1 MDQQDRDDWQRFR
14 HGDGIS
20 LQRIYHRH
28 KDRLYSY
35 CLFVTGNR
43 ELSEDIVQ
51 ETFLKL
57 AEQTQRL
64 DNDVSIKDWLFICAR
79 NLTLNNIKKHQRRT
93 VLLSKIDDF
102 KAELDM
108 ETKLFIQDVLDKL
121 DHDERELILLREQQR
136 YPVTEIAKMLGIS
149 EEAVRVRL
157 YRVRKKMQQ
166 IVREKI

>member
-1 MDQQDRDDWQRFR
+1 MDQHDRDDWQRFR
-14 HGDGIS
+14 QGDGIG

-35 CLFVTGNR
+35 CLYVTGNR

-57 AEQTQRL
+57 AQQTQRL

-79 NLTLNNIKKHQRRT
+79 NLTLNHIKKHQRHT
-93 VLLSKIDDF
+93 VLLPNIDDF
-102 KAELDM
+102 KVGLDM

-121 DHDERELILLREQQR
+121 DHDERELILLREQQG
-136 YPVTEIAKMLGIS
+136 YPVTEMARMLGIS

-157 YRVRKKMQQ
+157 YRVRKKMQ
-166 IVREKI
+166 RLAKD